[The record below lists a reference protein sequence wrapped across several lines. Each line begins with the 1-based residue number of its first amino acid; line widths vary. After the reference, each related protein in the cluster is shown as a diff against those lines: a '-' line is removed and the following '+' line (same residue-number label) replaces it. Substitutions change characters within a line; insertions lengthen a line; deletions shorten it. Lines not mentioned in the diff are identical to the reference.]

1 MGLPDPYLEGEGS
14 VCGCVQC
21 FREEE
26 GTSDKV
32 DEEMKD
38 WCRWTVRNRRQTN
51 QGGHGVL
58 QVFVQP
64 GSYKVR
70 RATSPLNGPA
80 PTIPTANTVLG
91 SVTCSPDPTHQQ
103 QLLNPPADTT
113 AITDKD
119 PAILWYTKE
128 RGAAIVQALL
138 IRLDE
143 TASALT

>member
-1 MGLPDPYLEGEGS
+1 MSLLYFL
-14 VCGCVQC
+14 
-21 FREEE
+21 
-26 GTSDKV
+26 K
-32 DEEMKD
+32 K
-38 WCRWTVRNRRQTN
+38 N
-51 QGGHGVL
+51 QRGQVVL
-58 QVFVQP
+58 QVLVQP

-80 PTIPTANTVLG
+80 PTVPTTNTVG

-113 AITDKD
+113 AITDED

-143 TASALT
+143 TASAST